1 MNSGR
6 TIALLGLLSVGP
18 TVRPS
23 AAQCPDGSTPPCR
36 AAARAPLP
44 APNSV
49 AVLYF
54 DNLSPDTGDA
64 YLAEGLTEAITARFG
79 QIERL
84 VVKSQ
89 TAVRRTRGRSEE
101 HTSELQ
107 SLAYLVCRL
116 LLEKKKNSC
125 E

>member
-1 MNSGR
+1 MR
-6 TIALLGLLSVGP
+6 HLRALTRAAAVLPAGSPAGLPAEV
-18 TVRPS
+18 
-23 AAQCPDGSTPPCR
+23 QCPDGSPPPCR
-36 AAARAPLP
+36 AAVARTAAPP

-64 YLAEGLTEAITARFG
+64 YLAEGLTEAVTARLG

-89 TAVRRTRGRSEE
+89 TAVRRTRGTATDDPSRAA
-101 HTSELQ
+101 HG
-107 SLAYLVCRL
+107 RL
-116 LLEKKKNSC
+116 RLDEIGRAHV
-125 E
+125 